1 MRHDLRINGGPG
13 IWKPDKKETRT
24 SGISSRLRALRG
36 LGRPKQLSYPSI
48 PTPKHSVGKALDC

>member
-24 SGISSRLRALRG
+24 SGISSRPGVFSG
-36 LGRPKQLSYPSI
+36 LGRPKQLSHLSI
-48 PTPKHSVGKALDC
+48 PPPKHSVGEALD